1 MPASGSLPFLVKILR
16 KEMLSKIPNGS
27 MSLID
32 VRDLAALEIAAIEN
46 KEAKGM
52 RCYIFSIEGRL
63 YDPS

>member
-32 VRDLAALEIAAIEN
+32 VRDLASLEIAAIEN
-46 KEAKGM
+46 KDAKG
-52 RCYIFSIEGRL
+52 RHSCYIFAMGRNIFA
-63 YDPS
+63 

>member
-1 MPASGSLPFLVKILR
+1 MPTSGSLAFMVKILR

-46 KEAKGM
+46 KEAKGAHALPRPFELGQHIM
-52 RCYIFSIEGRL
+52 
-63 YDPS
+63 